1 LLTLLRYCAPP
12 DTGCHPMTDV
22 CRYCHGSG
30 YEWVVL
36 VSDPDEPEKD
46 VCAGCKGKG
55 VTP

>member
-1 LLTLLRYCAPP
+1 
-12 DTGCHPMTDV
+12 MTEV
-22 CRYCHGSG
+22 CWWCNGNG

-36 VSDPDEPEKD
+36 VTDPSEPEKD